1 MGKHMTTLVGAVI
14 RVLIFFHRSKDGFM
28 PLPMDSHC
36 NREDENYGKYIKVA
50 HDGGWMSLY
59 SNCSDIQAEVG
70 SAVKQGDRLGKMGA
84 NSSGTYQLHFETWKD
99 EQPVDPLPLIR
110 RTAR

>member
-1 MGKHMTTLVGAVI
+1 
-14 RVLIFFHRSKDGFM
+14 
-28 PLPMDSHC
+28 
-36 NREDENYGKYIKVA
+36 
-50 HDGGWMSLY
+50 MSLY

-99 EQPVDPLPLIR
+99 EQPVDPLPLIQENSKVIR
-110 RTAR
+110 